1 MEWSTLRNIGMVI
14 ASPRKTLMQNASL
27 KTLLSLSIS
36 NEIRP
41 LLVVPRA
48 RRVDSPRNA
57 RPRFDGPRQVKVART
72 MTGWL
77 RTRSDSSLQRNPSA
91 RREVPRRDCLAEPD
105 DEVSVGIATDE
116 EDSVHV
122 SSRGK
127 ARPPGEVDSSR
138 GDRPHSV

>member
-1 MEWSTLRNIGMVI
+1 MEWSTLRNIGVVI

-27 KTLLSLSIS
+27 KTLLSLSAS
-36 NEIRP
+36 NETRP
-41 LLVVPRA
+41 LLIIPRA
-48 RRVDSPRNA
+48 RRVGSPRNVK
-57 RPRFDGPRQVKVART
+57 PRFDGPRKEKVIHAT
-72 MTGWL
+72 TGWL

-91 RREVPRRDCLAEPD
+91 RCCVPRRDCLAEPD
-105 DEVSVGIATDE
+105 DEVSVGIEADE